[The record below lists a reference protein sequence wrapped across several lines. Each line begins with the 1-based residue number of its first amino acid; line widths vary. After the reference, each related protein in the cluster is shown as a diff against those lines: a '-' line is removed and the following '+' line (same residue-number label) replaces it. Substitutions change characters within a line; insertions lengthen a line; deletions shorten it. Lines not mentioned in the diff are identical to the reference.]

1 MLDYRAYILD
11 EDGHIIGFEPLVCTG
26 DDEAIAGAKR
36 VVDEHDVELWTGT
49 RLIVRLER
57 PSKA

>member
-11 EDGHIIGFEPLVCTG
+11 EDGHIIGFEPLVCAG

-36 VVDEHDVELWTGT
+36 LIDGHDVELWSGV
-49 RLIVRLER
+49 RLVIRLER
-57 PSKA
+57 PFKA